1 MFRIGCNLRNPEELK
16 DQVREKTVQV
26 EEIAL
31 EKEIAFL
38 ECWGNS
44 WEVSRDDIEGTEEG
58 RGKIC
63 NQRGHGPYRMDID
76 MVPFILVPL
85 EGLKMRKF
93 LIIVLKRTVLATVG
107 KREFGRTAGKAEIQL
122 GSKCHGPGERC

>member
-1 MFRIGCNLRNPEELK
+1 MQFEKPRRIERLSQR
-16 DQVREKTVQV
+16 DRRTVQI

-31 EKEIAFL
+31 EKVRAFL

-44 WEVSRDDIEGTEEG
+44 WEVSRDAIEGTEEG

-63 NQRGHGPYRMDID
+63 NHRGHGPYRMDID

-107 KREFGRTAGKAEIQL
+107 KREFGRTAGEAEIQL
-122 GSKCHGPGERC
+122 GSKCHGPGERR